1 MRADKFFAARFG
13 SRTKAHDALTKGLI
27 SRNGKPL
34 SPKDEVSEGDNFVIF
49 EEKERYVSRGGV
61 KLARGL
67 SFFSADVTGKVFA
80 DLGAS
85 TGGFTDC
92 LLQGGAARVYCVDVG
107 KSQLDGSLLQSDKV
121 VVMDE
126 TNARYLSAA
135 DFPEPIDG
143 VVADLSFIS
152 LQLVMPAIFSILR
165 EGGEAYLLFKPQF
178 ECEGKGIGK
187 SGILPTSR
195 HAALLRKFYAEACAS
210 GLSPQGIVNAPLRP
224 AKNVEYVVRLVKG
237 GEPVAVTQFLIAA
250 ANLF

>member
-1 MRADKFFAARFG
+1 MRADKFFAERFG
-13 SRTKAHDALTKGLI
+13 SRTKAHDALEGGRVL
-27 SRNGKPL
+27 RGGKPL
-34 SPKDEVSEGDNFVIF
+34 SPKDEVSEGDIF
-49 EEKERYVSRGGV
+49 EFIEAEEKYVSRGGY

-67 SFFSADVTGKVFA
+67 CFFSADVTGKVFA

-92 LLQGGAARVYCVDVG
+92 LLQGGAKRVYCVDVG
-107 KSQLDGSLLQSDKV
+107 KSQLDGSLLQSGRV

-152 LQLVMPAIFSILR
+152 LRLVLPAVSAILR
-165 EGGEAYLLFKPQF
+165 EGGEAFLLFKPQF

-187 SGILPTSR
+187 SGILPPAR
-195 HAALLRKFYAEACAS
+195 HAPLLRKFYADARS
-210 GLSPQGIVNAPLRP
+210 NLLFPQGIVNAPLRP
-224 AKNVEYVVRLVKG
+224 AKNVEYMIRLAKG
-237 GEPVAVTQFLIAA
+237 GEGMSEAEFLLSAA
-250 ANLF
+250 TFL